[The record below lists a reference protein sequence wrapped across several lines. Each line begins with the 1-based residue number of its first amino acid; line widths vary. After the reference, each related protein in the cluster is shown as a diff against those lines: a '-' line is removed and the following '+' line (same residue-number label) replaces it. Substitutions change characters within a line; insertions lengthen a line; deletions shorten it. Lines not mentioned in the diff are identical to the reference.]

1 MQELLV
7 MAQAFSHAIGNRK
20 GKELLTRAFKTYIYI
35 AFIFATL
42 SAQVAS
48 NTTLPE
54 YLQGNTYL

>member
-1 MQELLV
+1 M
-7 MAQAFSHAIGNRK
+7 
-20 GKELLTRAFKTYIYI
+20 ELLTHAFKTFIYI

-54 YLQGNTYL
+54 YLQGNTYLKLMITGLGLPTLTFSNARNL